1 MVGRITVPA
10 RRSGVGIGTVGADAA
25 NLKGGN
31 ISIPDLQL
39 RSPIGYDQRVKD
51 AAAGFAH
58 LAKGA
63 DTLEETFTRAEGVRQ
78 DGVILNMATSITQFS
93 QDNVASWDSQY
104 LSDGVT
110 PNTERAI
117 GTNADLD
124 WFKLQEENSAAE
136 FKRVTESPAYQKLEP
151 ANQLAVRAQLA
162 STLTALR
169 GKAAIHMV
177 AQANVAKEDAI
188 ATATHQ
194 ATQSVLSEPLDQ
206 AHQQRFVSSMENMA
220 KHKGI
225 PLKDYKD
232 NIQEAWTKVVQSAF
246 TSALQSNEAG
256 SVAKA
261 KNILKTM
268 GSVVTSDGKKVF
280 IEQAALDTMRND
292 LAKNTEDEVVLDM
305 AKAMHIKFGIDTNA
319 AMDRMD
325 KDSVPATRRRAV
337 VEEMQKRIDRRY
349 KTEEDRHKVV
359 YDRATR
365 LAYGG
370 TKLLKSVRGEFSG
383 PELKAIDAI
392 HEFGINQRNR
402 HTISTIESVRKGW
415 YSKSTKEK
423 ANMTI
428 AEFKANY
435 LNTLKDDDYVAAVN
449 DFNAA
454 RASHNKQLLAS
465 HERAVKA
472 DTAQA
477 KLNRQMF
484 QKVLPQVLIELG
496 ADEDDPLKDPKF
508 ARTII
513 NFQTS
518 LEARLQAGGM
528 SVADFNTWR
537 VDMTKTIGDELV
549 VDLRHP
555 VHMGDTKLSD
565 SDKKAVA
572 LMPPG
577 QEELYSRAFLA
588 NHNLKHAGKKGDPVE
603 IEKGDVAEFFD
614 QFTAAIG
621 TFYFSRRLAMKPYQ
635 PSPNWKWYDRQMK
648 ITERALK
655 ATNTVVN
662 SRTLE
667 GALRTRALHNP
678 KLMAE
683 LLKNAAPN

>member
-1 MVGRITVPA
+1 MVGRISIPA
-10 RRSGVGIGTVGADAA
+10 RRSGVGIGTVGANAA

-51 AAAGFAH
+51 AAVGFAH
-58 LAKGA
+58 LAKGT
-63 DTLEETFTRAEGVRQ
+63 DTLAETFTRAEGVRQ

-117 GTNADLD
+117 GTNADLE
-124 WFKLQEENSAAE
+124 WFKSQEKNSASE
-136 FKRVTESPAYQKLEP
+136 FKRVTESPEYQKLEP

-188 ATATHQ
+188 TTATHQ
-194 ATQSVLSEPLDQ
+194 ATQSVLSDPLDQ
-206 AHQQRFVSSMENMA
+206 AHQRRFVSSMENMA

-232 NIQEAWTKVVQSAF
+232 NIQEAWTKVVNSAF

-268 GSVVTSDGKKVF
+268 GSVVTSDGEKVF
-280 IEQAALDTMRND
+280 IEQAALDTMRHD

-305 AKAMHIKFGIDTNA
+305 AKEMHGIHGIDTNA

-325 KDSVPATRRRAV
+325 EDNVPAARRAAV
-337 VEEMQKRIDRRY
+337 VAEMQKRIDRQS
-349 KTEEDRHKVV
+349 KTYEERHKVI
-359 YDRATR
+359 YERATR
-365 LAYGG
+365 NAYGG
-370 TKLLKSVRGEFSG
+370 GKLLTSVRHEFSG
-383 PELKAIDAI
+383 TELKAIDAI
-392 HEFGINQRNR
+392 YELGISQRHR
-402 HTISTIESVRKGW
+402 HTISTNESVRKDW
-415 YSKSTKEK
+415 YSKSTTDK

-435 LNTLKDDDYVAAVN
+435 LNTLKDDDYVSAVN
-449 DFNAA
+449 DYNAA
-454 RASHNKQLLAS
+454 RATLGRQALAS

-477 KLNRQMF
+477 KLNRQMY

-496 ADEDDPLKDPKF
+496 ADENDPLKDPKF

-513 NFQTS
+513 NLQAS
-518 LEARLQAGGM
+518 LEARLQAGAM
-528 SVADFNTWR
+528 SVAEFYTWR

-549 VDLRHP
+549 VDFRHP
-555 VHMGDTKLSD
+555 VHMGDTKLGD
-565 SDKKAVA
+565 LEKKAVA
-572 LMPPG
+572 LMPRG

-588 NHNLKHAGKKGDPVE
+588 NHKLKHAGKDKKSDPVE
-603 IEKGDVAEFFD
+603 IEKGDLARFLD
-614 QFTAAIG
+614 QFTKAIG
-621 TFYFSRRLAMKPYQ
+621 TLNFKSRTAGTHYVMQ
-635 PSPNWKWYDRQMK
+635 NEWMERQIE

-655 ATNTVVN
+655 ANNTVVN

-667 GALRTRALHNP
+667 GGLRTRALHNP

-683 LLKNAAPN
+683 LIKNAAPN